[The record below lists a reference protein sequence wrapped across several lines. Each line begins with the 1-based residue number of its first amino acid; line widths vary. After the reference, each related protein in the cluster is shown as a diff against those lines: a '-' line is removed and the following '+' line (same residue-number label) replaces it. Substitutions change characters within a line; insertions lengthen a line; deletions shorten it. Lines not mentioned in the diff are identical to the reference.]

1 MNNFEK
7 LYRLIDIVPK
17 YYFDV
22 TLAQVRNQE
31 FFRVGEVSW
40 KRGTSINVSC
50 MAYKRKAPTQKNF
63 HVFFSK
69 TLQKLYFK

>member
-17 YYFDV
+17 YYFGV

-50 MAYKRKAPTQKNF
+50 MAYKRKAPTQKNV
-63 HVFFSK
+63 HVFFFQDTPK
-69 TLQKLYFK
+69 TVF

>member
-17 YYFDV
+17 YYFGV

-50 MAYKRKAPTQKNF
+50 MAYKRKAPTQKHV
-63 HVFFSK
+63 HVFFFQDTPK
-69 TLQKLYFK
+69 TVF